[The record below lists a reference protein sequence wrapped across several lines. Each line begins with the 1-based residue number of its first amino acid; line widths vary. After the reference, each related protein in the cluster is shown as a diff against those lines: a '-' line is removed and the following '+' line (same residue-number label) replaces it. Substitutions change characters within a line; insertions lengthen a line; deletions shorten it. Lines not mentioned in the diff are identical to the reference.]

1 MKTDLAKILS
11 ISGQPGLFLYVAH
24 ARNGIIAEALSDH
37 KRSCFG
43 LTSKMTSLS
52 DISIYTDEG
61 EMKLAEVFTH
71 LKDTLSGAEAP
82 SSKSDAETLKALFL
96 KAVPAYD
103 GDRFYV
109 SHMKKVVDWYNCLLK
124 YASLDFVNPEE
135 EAEEAAA
142 EEKKAE

>member
-11 ISGQPGLFLYVAH
+11 ISGQPGLFQYVAH

-71 LKDTLSGAEAP
+71 LRDALAGAEAP

-96 KAVPAYD
+96 KAVPNYD

-124 YASLDFVNPEE
+124 YASLDFENPEE
-135 EAEEAAA
+135 EAEA
-142 EEKKAE
+142 EKAE

>member
-1 MKTDLAKILS
+1 MKTDLSKILS
-11 ISGQPGLFLYVAH
+11 ISGQSGLFLYIAH
-24 ARNGIIAEALSDH
+24 ARAGIIVESLSDH

-61 EMKLAEVFTH
+61 EMKLSEVFTH
-71 LKDTLSGAEAP
+71 LNEALSGAEAP
-82 SSKSDAETLKALFL
+82 SSKSDAETLKALFA
-96 KAVPAYD
+96 KAVPTYD

-135 EAEEAAA
+135 EEAEEEKAA
-142 EEKKAE
+142 E